1 MSPRSNSLSIA
12 FFVFLACC
20 ATPVSAQTGGSDAVT
35 VAPSSSAAPK
45 CSASV
50 AMRGVPGYP
59 GSVEYR
65 CSDGS
70 VTSVRAYV
78 TVDGSLF
85 IVPMRKEGDGSFSSS
100 IPVSA
105 QIPTFIAFQQE
116 TADNR
121 VTISDNIPYSPACA
135 DPLAYLSEK
144 NSPFGP
150 VAERN
155 LRAAV
160 KLGQE
165 IEQLNYIRSA
175 MDRIAAFGESKGGK

>member
-1 MSPRSNSLSIA
+1 MTPRSNLVSLVLSL
-12 FFVFLACC
+12 FLAYC
-20 ATPVSAQTGGSDAVT
+20 AAPVFAQTGDSDTVT
-35 VAPSSSAAPK
+35 VKPNSVAAPK
-45 CSASV
+45 CTASV
-50 AMRGVPGYP
+50 AMRGVPGFP
-59 GSVEYR
+59 GTVEYQ
-65 CSDGS
+65 CADSS
-70 VTSVRAYV
+70 VASVRAYV
-78 TVDGSLF
+78 TVDGFLF
-85 IVPMRKEGDGSFSSS
+85 IVPMRKDSEGSFTSS
-100 IPVSA
+100 IPVSG

-116 TADNR
+116 TADKR

-165 IEQLNYIRSA
+165 IEQLNYIKGA
-175 MDRIAAFGESKGGK
+175 IDRIAALGEPKGGK